1 MQIRRSVS
9 FKVTVIILSS
19 IIISMAAS
27 GGLWYYFEQENS
39 LQKINFEMETAIN
52 RLSNTLSS
60 PVWNLAED
68 EIRKVIGLEMNNRDI
83 IAIMVT
89 SGIGVKTLGIG
100 KVRLSHDRIAEY
112 PPNALSI
119 AELDKSFIRL
129 HRQIFYKG
137 LAVGTVDIYAT
148 DAYMKRYLNT
158 VIIRFLLQIVL
169 SSLLVGIIL
178 FLSIRK
184 LILKP
189 LTILEKGADYLREQ
203 NFGVTLE
210 VSSEDEIGRLTQAF
224 NDMSAQIRKDFEDI
238 RKSGKKFSG
247 LLERLNEAVYRMS
260 VPDGAYEYCSPA
272 ALKVF
277 GYGADEF
284 LNTPMLIKHIIH
296 PEFYD
301 YFVCKCDEMMRGNVS
316 PVCEYKII
324 DPNGRERWI
333 FQTNTGVFDDNGHI
347 IALESCC
354 SDITDRKNAEQ
365 AKAELEE
372 RLRRSEKMES
382 LGLLAG
388 GVAHDLNNVL
398 SGIVSYPDVL
408 LMRLPHDSP
417 LRKPIMMIQQ
427 SGLRAAAIVQDLLT
441 LARRCV
447 ANHNILNLNEM
458 VKEYL
463 DTPEHQTLVQS
474 YPDVLFEIS
483 LASDLLN
490 IKGSPTHLRKTI
502 MNLVYNAAEAQPG
515 SGKISLSTRNQYVET
530 PIRGYEDIREGEF
543 AVLRIEDHG
552 VGIAPQDLK
561 RIFEPFYTR
570 KVMGR
575 SGTGLGMAVVWGTV
589 QDHQGY
595 IDVQSR
601 EGCGTVFELFFPI
614 SREEILFETRK
625 VSSDIPKGNGEHIL
639 IADDVGE
646 QREIAEKMLE
656 ILGYSV
662 KTVSSGEE
670 AVEYLR
676 NHKADLL
683 ILDMIMEPG
692 MDGLRTYQKI
702 LTINPLQKAIIT
714 SGFSETRRVREAQRL
729 GAGKYVRKP
738 YTLETLGI
746 AVKEGLKK

>member
-1 MQIRRSVS
+1 
-9 FKVTVIILSS
+9 
-19 IIISMAAS
+19 MAAS
-27 GGLWYYFEQENS
+27 GGLWYYFEKENL

-52 RLSNTLSS
+52 RLSNNLSS
-60 PVWNLAED
+60 PVWNLDED
-68 EIRKVIGLEMNNRDI
+68 EIRKVIGLEMNNQDI
-83 IAIMVT
+83 IAIMMT
-89 SGIGVKTLGIG
+89 SGIGIKVSKIG
-100 KVRLSHDRIAEY
+100 KVRLSPDRIVEY
-112 PPNALSI
+112 TPNA

-129 HRQIFYKG
+129 HRQILYKG
-137 LAVGTVDIYAT
+137 IFVGTVETYAT

-169 SSLLVGIIL
+169 SSLPVGIIL

-189 LTILEKGADYLREQ
+189 LMILEKGADYLREQ
-203 NFGVTLE
+203 NFGVMLE
-210 VSSEDEIGRLTQAF
+210 VSSEDEIGKLTQAF
-224 NDMSAQIRKDFEDI
+224 NQMSAQIRKDFEDI
-238 RKSGKKFSG
+238 RQSEKKFGG

-260 VPDGAYEYCSPA
+260 VPDGKYEYCSPA

-301 YFVCKCDEMMRGNVS
+301 YFVCKCDEMMHGRVS

-324 DPNGRERWI
+324 DPKGRERWV
-333 FQTNTGVFDDNGHI
+333 FQTNTGVFDDDGNI

-365 AKAELEE
+365 IKAELEE
-372 RLRRSEKMES
+372 RLKRSEKMES

-441 LARRCV
+441 LARRCS
-447 ANHNILNLNEM
+447 ANHHSLNLNDM

-463 DTPEHQTLVQS
+463 DTPEHQTLLQT
-474 YPDVLFEIS
+474 YPDVIIETS

-490 IKGSPTHLRKTI
+490 IKGSPIHLRKTV
-502 MNLVYNAAEAQPG
+502 MNLIYNAAEAQPDG
-515 SGKISLSTRNQYVET
+515 GKIIISTKNEYLET
-530 PIRGYEDIREGEF
+530 PIRGYDDIREGEF
-543 AVLRIEDHG
+543 AVLRIEDQG
-552 VGIAPQDLK
+552 VGIAPHDLK

-570 KVMGR
+570 KIMGR

-614 SREEILFETRK
+614 SREQVSSEKQKI
-625 VSSDIPKGNGEHIL
+625 SSDIYRGNGEHIL
-639 IADDVGE
+639 IVDDIEE
-646 QREIAEKMLE
+646 QREIAAKMLE
-656 ILGYSV
+656 MLGYSV
-662 KTVSSGEE
+662 ISISSGEE
-670 AVEYLR
+670 AVEYIR
-676 NHKADLL
+676 NHKADLVV
-683 ILDMIMEPG
+683 LDMIMESG

-702 LTINPLQKAIIT
+702 IKINPIQKAIIT
-714 SGFSETRRVREAQRL
+714 SGFSETDRVREAQRL

-738 YTLETLGI
+738 YTLESFGM
-746 AVKEGLKK
+746 AVKEELKK

>member
-1 MQIRRSVS
+1 MRIRKSVS
-9 FKVTVIILSS
+9 FKVIVIILSS
-19 IIISMAAS
+19 VIISMTVS
-27 GGLWYYFEQENS
+27 GGLWYYFEKQDS
-39 LQKINFEMETAIN
+39 IRKINSEIETAIN

-60 PVWNLAED
+60 SVWNLDED
-68 EIRKVIGLEMNNRDI
+68 EIRKVIGLEMSSRDI
-83 IAIMVT
+83 TAIVMT
-89 SGIGVKTLGIG
+89 SGIGAKKLKIG
-100 KVRLSHDRIAEY
+100 KIRLADDRIAEY
-112 PPNALSI
+112 SPNALS
-119 AELDKSFIRL
+119 ASDLDKSFIILR
-129 HRQIFYKG
+129 RQILYKDIV
-137 LAVGTVDIYAT
+137 VGRVELYAT
-148 DAYMKRYLNT
+148 DASMKRYLNT

-169 SSLLVGIIL
+169 SSLLVGVLL
-178 FLSIRK
+178 FISIRK

-189 LTILEKGADYLREQ
+189 LMMLEKGADYLREQ
-203 NFGVTLE
+203 NFWVTLE
-210 VSSEDEIGRLTQAF
+210 VSSEDEIGKLTQAF
-224 NDMSAQIRKDFEDI
+224 NEMSARIRKDFEDI
-238 RKSGKKFSG
+238 RQSEKKFSG

-260 VPDGAYEYCSPA
+260 VPDGKYEYCSPA

-277 GYGADEF
+277 GYSADEF
-284 LNTPMLIKHIIH
+284 LNTPMLIKHIVH

-301 YFVCKCDEMMRGNVS
+301 YFVCKCNEMMQGNVS

-333 FQTNTGVFDDNGHI
+333 FQTNTGVFDDKGNI

-365 AKAELEE
+365 ARYELEE
-372 RLRRSEKMES
+372 RLKRSEKMES

-441 LARRCV
+441 LARRCS
-447 ANHNILNLNEM
+447 ANHHSLNLNDM
-458 VKEYL
+458 IKEYL
-463 DTPEHQTLVQS
+463 DTPEHQSLVQT
-474 YPDVLFEIS
+474 YPDVRIETS
-483 LASDLLN
+483 LAPDLLN
-490 IKGSPTHLRKTI
+490 IKGSPVHLRKTI

-515 SGKISLSTRNQYVET
+515 GGKILISTRNEYLEKPV
-530 PIRGYEDIREGEF
+530 RGYEDIREGEF
-543 AVLRIEDHG
+543 AVFRVEDQG
-552 VGIAPQDLK
+552 VGIAPHDLK

-570 KVMGR
+570 KIMGR

-614 SREEILFETRK
+614 SREKISVEKQNISTDMYR
-625 VSSDIPKGNGEHIL
+625 GNGEHIL
-639 IADDVGE
+639 IVDDIEE
-646 QREIAEKMLE
+646 QREIAGKMIE
-656 ILGYSV
+656 MLGYSV
-662 KTVSSGEE
+662 KTVPSGEE

-676 NHKADLL
+676 NHTADLL
-683 ILDMIMEPG
+683 ILDMIMESG
-692 MDGLRTYQKI
+692 MDGLNTYRKI
-702 LTINPLQKAIIT
+702 LEINPLQKAIIT

-738 YTLETLGI
+738 YTLELLGM
-746 AVKEGLKK
+746 AVKEELKK

>member
-1 MQIRRSVS
+1 MRIRKSVT
-9 FKVTVIILSS
+9 FKVIVIILSS
-19 IIISMAAS
+19 VIISMTVS
-27 GGLWYYFEQENS
+27 GGLWYYFEKQDS
-39 LQKINFEMETAIN
+39 IRKINSEIETAIN

-60 PVWNLAED
+60 SVWNLDED
-68 EIRKVIGLEMNNRDI
+68 EIRKVIGLEMSSRDI
-83 IAIMVT
+83 TAIVMT
-89 SGIGVKTLGIG
+89 SGIGAKKLKIG
-100 KVRLSHDRIAEY
+100 KIRLADDRIAEY
-112 PPNALSI
+112 SPNALS
-119 AELDKSFIRL
+119 ASDLDKSFIILR
-129 HRQIFYKG
+129 RQILYKDIV
-137 LAVGTVDIYAT
+137 VGRVELYAT
-148 DAYMKRYLNT
+148 DASMKRYLNT

-169 SSLLVGIIL
+169 SSLLVGVLL
-178 FLSIRK
+178 FISIRK

-189 LTILEKGADYLREQ
+189 LMMLEKGADYLREQ
-203 NFGVTLE
+203 NFWVTLE
-210 VSSEDEIGRLTQAF
+210 VSSEDEIGKLTQAF
-224 NDMSAQIRKDFEDI
+224 NEMSARIRKDFEDI
-238 RKSGKKFSG
+238 RQSEKKFSG

-260 VPDGAYEYCSPA
+260 VPDGKYEYCSPA

-277 GYGADEF
+277 GYSADEF
-284 LNTPMLIKHIIH
+284 LNTPMLIKHIVH

-301 YFVCKCDEMMRGNVS
+301 YFVCKCNEMMQGNVS

-333 FQTNTGVFDDNGHI
+333 FQTNTGVFDDKGNI

-365 AKAELEE
+365 ARYELEE
-372 RLRRSEKMES
+372 RLKRSEKMES

-441 LARRCV
+441 LARRCS
-447 ANHNILNLNEM
+447 ANHHSLNLNDM
-458 VKEYL
+458 IKEYL
-463 DTPEHQTLVQS
+463 DTPEHQSLVQT
-474 YPDVLFEIS
+474 YPDVRIETS
-483 LASDLLN
+483 LAPDLLN
-490 IKGSPTHLRKTI
+490 IKGSPVHLRKTI

-515 SGKISLSTRNQYVET
+515 GGKILISTRNEYLEKPV
-530 PIRGYEDIREGEF
+530 RGYEDIREGEF
-543 AVLRIEDHG
+543 AVFRVEDQG
-552 VGIAPQDLK
+552 VGIAPHDLK

-570 KVMGR
+570 KIMGR

-614 SREEILFETRK
+614 SREKISVEKQNISTDMYR
-625 VSSDIPKGNGEHIL
+625 GNGEHIL
-639 IADDVGE
+639 IVDDIEE
-646 QREIAEKMLE
+646 QREIAGKMIE
-656 ILGYSV
+656 MLGYSV
-662 KTVSSGEE
+662 KTVPSGEE

-676 NHKADLL
+676 NHTADLL
-683 ILDMIMEPG
+683 ILDMIMESG
-692 MDGLRTYQKI
+692 MDGLNTYRKI
-702 LTINPLQKAIIT
+702 LEINPLQKAIIT

-738 YTLETLGI
+738 YTLELLGM
-746 AVKEGLKK
+746 AVKEELKK